1 MGYFRTFRDA
11 DIREADVKMN
21 NVLMFRKDVIEMLQD
36 VINVIRTLDGKVYN
50 VRIKKTIENV
60 FEGSSLR
67 CYVSSSYKKDY
78 VEMYS
83 AGTYG
88 NYNRCG
94 FSIETYVPEGGTAPR
109 FDAAATIE
117 NVKTKINELETNT
130 QKCLD
135 ARAEISG
142 MYEELNKMFSRIA
155 EIQSVGDYTF
165 QEFYKLNF
173 YIR

>member
-1 MGYFRTFRDA
+1 
-11 DIREADVKMN
+11 
-21 NVLMFRKDVIEMLQD
+21 
-36 VINVIRTLDGKVYN
+36 
-50 VRIKKTIENV
+50 
-60 FEGSSLR
+60 
-67 CYVSSSYKKDY
+67 
-78 VEMYS
+78 MYS
-83 AGTYG
+83 SGTYG

-117 NVKTKINELETNT
+117 NVKAKINELETNT
-130 QKCLD
+130 QKCIS
-135 ARAEISG
+135 ARA
-142 MYEELNKMFSRIA
+142 ELNKMFSRIS